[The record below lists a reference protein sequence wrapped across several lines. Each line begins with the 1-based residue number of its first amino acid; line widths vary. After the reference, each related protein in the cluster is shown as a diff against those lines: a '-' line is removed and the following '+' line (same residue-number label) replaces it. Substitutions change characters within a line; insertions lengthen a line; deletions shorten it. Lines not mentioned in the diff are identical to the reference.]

1 MNCKRAEIYAEKYE
15 AGELNEIEKRKL
27 DKHLKECSNCRKK
40 YSSALLLGAVLYASE
55 KTAIQTTM
63 SMAWYLKRAAAV
75 TAAVTFITVG
85 VIAVSDKNESQVI
98 NVTDN
103 NGVEFI
109 SDKTDIKE
117 VKGEVTIKDDIKGKN
132 RKIKIISKEAEKEI
146 EYNLDSKNLKIETRK
161 ER

>member
-1 MNCKRAEIYAEKYE
+1 MNCKRAEIYVEKYE
-15 AGELNEIEKRKL
+15 EGELNEIEKRKL

-55 KTAIQTTM
+55 KTAIQTTL
-63 SMAWYLKRAAAV
+63 SIGWYLKRVAVV
-75 TAAVTFITVG
+75 TAVATVMTAGIITL
-85 VIAVSDKNESQVI
+85 SDKKETEMIS
-98 NVTDN
+98 
-103 NGVEFI
+103 I
-109 SDKTDIKE
+109 SDDSGIEVVKDKLDEKE
-117 VKGEVTIKDDIKGKN
+117 VNGRNKTEEELKGKK

>member
-1 MNCKRAEIYAEKYE
+1 MNCKRAEIYVEKYE
-15 AGELNEIEKRKL
+15 EGELNEIEKRKL

-103 NGVEFI
+103 NRVEFI